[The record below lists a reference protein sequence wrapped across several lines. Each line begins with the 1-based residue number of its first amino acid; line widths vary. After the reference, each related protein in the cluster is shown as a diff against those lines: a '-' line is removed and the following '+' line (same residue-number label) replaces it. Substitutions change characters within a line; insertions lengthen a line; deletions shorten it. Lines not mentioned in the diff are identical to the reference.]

1 MGEPD
6 TGKEVRS
13 HGLIYVVNYE
23 EAEEALMV
31 VAWLVGHAKDKAYG
45 RDVGEKTDL
54 VRRRR
59 RKCLW
64 WLHSWLRMQ
73 EVRFI
78 LFDC

>member
-1 MGEPD
+1 VGEPD

-13 HGLIYVVNYE
+13 GGLIYGVNYE
-23 EAEEALMV
+23 EAEEALVV

-45 RDVGEKTDL
+45 RDVREKTDL
-54 VRRRR
+54 VRR

-64 WLHSWLRMQ
+64 WLHSWLHMQ

-78 LFDC
+78 LSDC